1 MERELLLLGL
11 LRQQD
16 MHGYQ
21 LAEFIDRA
29 LSFCTDI
36 KKPTAY
42 ALLDKMAHAGWITQT
57 EQREGN
63 RPPRRVYS
71 ITKEGEKEFQKL
83 LRENL
88 ASHLPSHFG
97 GDIGIAF
104 IDALSIDESIALLKE
119 RREKLAEA
127 SRNAEAAPQ
136 HQGSMQLVVK
146 HQALHLAA
154 ELDWLDEVIEHLYK
168 KMSPQK

>member
-21 LAEFIDRA
+21 LTEFIDRA
-29 LSFCTDI
+29 LSFCSDI

-42 ALLDKMAHAGWITQT
+42 ALLDKMAHAGWITET
-57 EQREGN
+57 ERREGN
-63 RPPRRVYS
+63 RPPRKVYS
-71 ITKEGEKEFQKL
+71 ITPQGEKEFQKL

-88 ASHLPSHFG
+88 ASQLPSHFS

-104 IDALSIDESIALLKE
+104 MDALNAGECVALLKQ

-127 SRNAEAAPQ
+127 SRIATTAPQ

-154 ELDWLDEVIEHLYK
+154 ELNWLDEVIEHL
-168 KMSPQK
+168 SQKVTLK